1 MVLAGF
7 IVFAGAGVA
16 IVKPVKSELDRMEL
30 GFVEMV
36 IFNADILEVISPFIV
51 VFIALFAENLEYDAA
66 VMDFLPIGWAVDI
79 VDI

>member
-1 MVLAGF
+1 
-7 IVFAGAGVA
+7 
-16 IVKPVKSELDRMEL
+16 MEL